1 MQALV
6 YQGPGRKSVQEHPR
20 PGLQGPGDAIVR
32 MTRTT
37 ICGTDLH
44 ILKGNLP
51 DCRPGTVLGH
61 EGVGIVEAVGAG
73 VSAFERGDRVLI
85 SCITACARCAACRL
99 GMPSHCATGGWLLGN
114 TIDGTQAEFV
124 RIPHA
129 DTSLFPVP
137 DGVDEAALILLSGI
151 LPSGFACGALNG
163 KVKPGGSVAIV
174 GAGPVGLA
182 ALLGAQVYAPAMIVV
197 VDVDAQRLGVAQ
209 QFGATA
215 TVNGAA
221 GRAAEQ
227 VLKLTGGRGVDSV
240 IEAAGI
246 PAAIGFCR
254 DIVAAGGTIADLG
267 GHGRK
272 VDLQLERLWSHGPPN
287 TTGLAD
293 PALLQMPPL
302 GLRPERSHAARLITH
317 RPGFDGLLEAYDT
330 FADAAESHALKV
342 IVEV

>member
-6 YQGPGRKSVQEHPR
+6 YQGPGRKSLQDHPK
-20 PGLQGPGDAIVR
+20 PSLQGPGDAIVR

-37 ICGTDLH
+37 ICSTDLH

-73 VSAFERGDRVLI
+73 VTAFERGDRVLI
-85 SCITACARCAACRL
+85 SCITACARCEACRL
-99 GMPSHCATGGWLLGN
+99 GLPSHCATGGWLLGN

-129 DTSLFPVP
+129 DTSLYPIP
-137 DGVDEAALILLSGI
+137 DGVDEAALIGLSGI
-151 LPSGFACGALNG
+151 LPPGFACGALNG

-182 ALLGAQVYAPAMIVV
+182 ALLSAQRYAPATIVV
-197 VDVDAQRLGVAQ
+197 VDVDTQRLRVAQ

-215 TVNGAA
+215 TVNSAA
-221 GRAAEQ
+221 GGAVGQ
-227 VLKLTGGRGVDSV
+227 VLTLTGGRGVDS
-240 IEAAGI
+240 
-246 PAAIGFCR
+246 AIDAVDVQATVELCQ
-254 DIVAAGGTIADLG
+254 DIVAAGGTIAHVG
-267 GHGRK
+267 GHSRK
-272 VDLQLERLWSHGPPN
+272 ADLNLERLWSQNVKRTP
-287 TTGLAD
+287 GLAD
-293 PALLQMPPL
+293 MVALQMP
-302 GLRPERSHAARLITH
+302 LRSVPSGRGDANRLITQ
-317 RPGFDGLLEAYDT
+317 RFGFDGLLEAYET
-330 FADAAESHALKV
+330 FADAADAHALKV

>member
-6 YQGPGRKSVQEHPR
+6 YQGPGRKSLQEHPK

-44 ILKGNLP
+44 ILRGNLP

-61 EGVGIVEAVGAG
+61 EGVGIVEEVGAA

-85 SCITACARCAACRL
+85 SCISACARCAACRL
-99 GMPSHCATGGWLLGN
+99 GLPSHCATGGWMLGN

-182 ALLGAQVYAPAMIVV
+182 ALLSAQRYAPATIVV
-197 VDVDAQRLGVAQ
+197 VDVYAQRLGVAR

-215 TVNGAA
+215 IVNGAT
-221 GRAAEQ
+221 GGAAEQ
-227 VLKLTGGRGVDSV
+227 VLQLTGGRGVDSA
-240 IEAAGI
+240 IEAVGI
-246 PAAIGFCR
+246 PAALGFCR
-254 DIVAAGGTIADLG
+254 DIVAAGGTIADLDG
-267 GHGRK
+267 YGHK
-272 VDLQLERLWSHGPPN
+272 VDPQLERLWSHDVPD

-302 GLRPERSHAARLITH
+302 RTQPQRSQASRLVTH
-317 RPGFDGLLEAYDT
+317 RCGFDGLLEAYDT
-330 FADAAESHALKV
+330 FADAAESHRLKV